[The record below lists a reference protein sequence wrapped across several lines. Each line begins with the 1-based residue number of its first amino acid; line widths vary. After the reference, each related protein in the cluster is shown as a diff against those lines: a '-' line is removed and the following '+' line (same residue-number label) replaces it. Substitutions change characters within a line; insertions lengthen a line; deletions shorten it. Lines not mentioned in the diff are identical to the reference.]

1 MRLFVYTREGSE
13 PQQSDYVVGIDP
25 GVKTNGISILD
36 KSNMSIDM
44 EAFEEKGINANRI
57 FLPFFYVFVRNQV
70 KRFIDKKVM
79 PLNGTV
85 ECVIEFAHMTG
96 EYSLGMAVVVNTWL
110 NLLFAIK
117 KVVKVTLIPNRVPE
131 FFLKKKSVTPM
142 ETVWFVRKAMAR
154 FVPERDIAVHAYDAL
169 IYILYTQYG
178 LLKDM
183 LSDNVRVPEPLIV
196 EVNW

>member
-142 ETVWFVRKAMAR
+142 ETVWFVRKAMSR